1 MKKKGYGLGLVFIGF
16 RVLEAWELGG
26 GGGVGAIT
34 MVAVI

>member
-26 GGGVGAIT
+26 GGVGAIT